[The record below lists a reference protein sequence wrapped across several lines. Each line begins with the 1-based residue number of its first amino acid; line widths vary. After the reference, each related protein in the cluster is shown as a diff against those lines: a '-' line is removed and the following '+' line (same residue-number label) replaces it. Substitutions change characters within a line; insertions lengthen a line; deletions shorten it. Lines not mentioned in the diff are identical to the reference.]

1 MGKSILEILPI
12 ILPILFYNQS
22 STRTNLAS
30 DNSDLD
36 ITIVM
41 PQFINSSREELK
53 ALKNRQNSIFNMH
66 SLASEL
72 RNIGMMDIL
81 AIQDAN
87 VPICKFTDPQTG
99 LQCDINASSSL
110 GLENS
115 QLIDDYRK
123 LDKRVGPFLYA
134 LKYFVKQRNINDS
147 E

>member
-1 MGKSILEILPI
+1 
-12 ILPILFYNQS
+12 
-22 STRTNLAS
+22 
-30 DNSDLD
+30 
-36 ITIVM
+36 M

-53 ALKNRQNSIFNMH
+53 ALKNRQNTIFNMH

-72 RNIGMMDIL
+72 RNIGMVDIF
-81 AIQDAN
+81 AIQNAN

-99 LQCDINASSSL
+99 LQCDISASSSL
-110 GLENS
+110 GVENS
-115 QLIDDYRK
+115 QLIDNYRQ